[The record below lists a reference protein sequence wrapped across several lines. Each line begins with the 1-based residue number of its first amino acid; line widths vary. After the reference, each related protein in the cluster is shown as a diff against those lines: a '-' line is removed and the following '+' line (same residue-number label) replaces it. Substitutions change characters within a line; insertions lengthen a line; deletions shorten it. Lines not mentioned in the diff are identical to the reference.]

1 MKSVTLISSGERV
14 SCLIVGKVTLVI
26 IILYFNLNPSDMA
39 CTVYVYFSILNDDN
53 NYFFLIS
60 TFGPRTYYQ
69 IHSCI
74 TLMCLQD
81 IGFN

>member
-14 SCLIVGKVTLVI
+14 SCFIIGKVTIVI
-26 IILYFNLNPSDMA
+26 IILYFNLNPSYMA

-53 NYFFLIS
+53 FFLIS